1 MSLRESYIRLH
12 LAILLAGGTG
22 LFGKFISLSEIPLVW
37 YRVWFAA
44 IILFFI
50 LFLGRRIHRIEWSSF
65 IRILGCG
72 MLLAIHWFFFYGSI
86 KAANVSIGVV
96 CFATVGF
103 YTALF
108 EPLINRH
115 KPSWRDLAFSIL
127 TIMGILLIFQL
138 DFRYRFGISLG
149 MVSSIVYAFFSIFS
163 KQVQESTGKSSSTM
177 LLYELFGGGIIL
189 TIVLPIYMFFNTEMK
204 VVPTTADFLLL
215 LLFSSVF
222 TIGPFLF
229 QLQSLR
235 RISAFTV
242 NLSYN
247 LEPVYSILFAMFLL
261 HEARDLNYSFWI
273 GICLI
278 ILSVFLQT
286 FSMLKKK

>member
-12 LAILLAGGTG
+12 LAILLAGCTG

-86 KAANVSIGVV
+86 KAANVSIGV
-96 CFATVGF
+96 ATVGF

-177 LLYELFGGGIIL
+177 LLYDLFGGGIIL

-204 VVPTTADFLLL
+204 VVPTTVDFLLL

-247 LEPVYSILFAMFLL
+247 LEPVYSILFAMILL